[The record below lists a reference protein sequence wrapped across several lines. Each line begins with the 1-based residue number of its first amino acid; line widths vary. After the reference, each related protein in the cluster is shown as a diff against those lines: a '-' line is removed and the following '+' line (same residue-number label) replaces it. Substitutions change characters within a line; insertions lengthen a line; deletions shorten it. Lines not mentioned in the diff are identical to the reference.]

1 MVRGRLLR
9 EVHERREFGD
19 RGGADSAGAAGRTPP
34 GRAVAARAPRLSGS
48 AGPPVPRKVGGL
60 TIATIARLA
69 GVSAPTVSK
78 VLNGRSG
85 VASETRR
92 RVEGLLREQGYR
104 RPEKV
109 TRAAL
114 LEVAFYGLLAPAAVE
129 VMRVAVERGV
139 AVGFTDVLMES

>member
-1 MVRGRLLR
+1 
-9 EVHERREFGD
+9 
-19 RGGADSAGAAGRTPP
+19 
-34 GRAVAARAPRLSGS
+34 
-48 AGPPVPRKVGGL
+48 
-60 TIATIARLA
+60 
-69 GVSAPTVSK
+69 
-78 VLNGRSG
+78 
-85 VASETRR
+85 
-92 RVEGLLREQGYR
+92 VEGLLREQGYR